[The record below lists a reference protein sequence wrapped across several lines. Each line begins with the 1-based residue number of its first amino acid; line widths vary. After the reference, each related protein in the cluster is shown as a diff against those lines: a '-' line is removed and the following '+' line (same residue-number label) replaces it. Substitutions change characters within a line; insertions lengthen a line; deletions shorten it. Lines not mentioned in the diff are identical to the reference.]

1 LEKAAECEKLDAMSQ
16 RDFDFAIGTGD
27 EFYGPANFARGG
39 LGANIPQGRGVSVW
53 LLSTQKADR

>member
-16 RDFDFAIGTGD
+16 RIDFAVGTGD
-27 EFYGPANFARGG
+27 EFYGPANTRGG